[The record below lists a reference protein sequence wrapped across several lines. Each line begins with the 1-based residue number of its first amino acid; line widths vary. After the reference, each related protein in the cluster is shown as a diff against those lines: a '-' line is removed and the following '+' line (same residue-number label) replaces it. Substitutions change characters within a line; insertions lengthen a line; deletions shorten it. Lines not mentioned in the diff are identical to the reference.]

1 MNNEFLVASFIGLLI
16 LLIVWIISLIF
27 IFYRKHPN
35 SKFTPKL
42 VTQSLSIFVLVFL
55 ILALLSLTDS
65 I

>member
-35 SKFTPKL
+35 SKLTPKL
-42 VTQSLSIFVLVFL
+42 VTQSLSIFVLVLL